1 MGAITR
7 ININNL
13 FWLGRYVER
22 VFTTLNSFF
31 KYADRFIEGG
41 QETYEKYL
49 EDINIPDI
57 YKDSADFFR
66 RYVFDLSD
74 PNSII
79 SNLDRA
85 LGNGI
90 VLREEIKTPS
100 LSYLQMAM
108 DRFKACEGTDKI
120 RYDMLPV
127 RDAIYAF
134 WGSIDS
140 NMTDTDAL
148 RMIHLGKSVE
158 RTDMYLRLGYPE
170 EEVSAELDNLLK
182 HVSRYADRGSGIV
195 NNEAYNA
202 LKFAARDCICITKH
216 RSSVIENTEKL
227 IEVNFFETASV

>member
-1 MGAITR
+1 MGVITR
-7 ININNL
+7 INISNL

-41 QETYEKYL
+41 QEAYEKYL
-49 EDINIPDI
+49 VDINVPNI
-57 YKDSADFFR
+57 YSDATDFFN
-66 RYVFDLSD
+66 RYVFDLSNPD
-74 PNSII
+74 SII

-108 DRFKACEGTDKI
+108 DKFRACEGTTKI

-134 WGSIDS
+134 WGSVDN
-140 NMTDTDAL
+140 NMTDKEG
-148 RMIHLGKSVE
+148 RRIIYLGKLVE
-158 RTDMYLRLGYPE
+158 RVDMYLRLGYPAE
-170 EEVSAELDNLLK
+170 ETSAELNNLLK
-182 HVSRYADRGSGIV
+182 RIDQYLDYGSTIINMEV
-195 NNEAYNA
+195 YRMLQDEVENQEC
-202 LKFAARDCICITKH
+202 LKKTPYQMIENVER
-216 RSSVIENTEKL
+216 VIEVDSLE
-227 IEVNFFETASV
+227 ETAV